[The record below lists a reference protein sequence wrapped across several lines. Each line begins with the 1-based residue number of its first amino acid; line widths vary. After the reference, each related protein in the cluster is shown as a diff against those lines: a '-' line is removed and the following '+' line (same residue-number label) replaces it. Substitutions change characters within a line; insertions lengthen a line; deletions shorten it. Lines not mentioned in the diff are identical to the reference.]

1 MRRNVSRVSGF
12 VLIGVGLFGLV
23 LAVLLPTVVVSGSK
37 KIPLNLN
44 ITLVSTGQAQVLS
57 ATTGKLET
65 VDLRATRVVRSDSK
79 ASNSKYAT
87 VNETL
92 CIVVVQGDTPNCFQQ
107 SPAAADRDP
116 RLLSTTTDR
125 VTVDRKSAEA
135 VSVPKYQES
144 INNSSTMSGQAV
156 KHEGIAYAFP
166 IDTKKQTYQFFEPD
180 LNKAF
185 PATFQGTEK
194 IKGLNTY
201 KFVSVISGQPFLIN
215 GTFPGNYDDTRTVWV
230 EPRTGVIVKGTETQK
245 QTMADGTVALNIT
258 QPLTFDNTAQN
269 YQAHFAKT
277 KINQL
282 KMAQLWG
289 PLFGAIIGIAALA
302 GGVLLL
308 RDRRGRHGS
317 IPPGHPEFVNDPN
330 DLLHRV

>member
-1 MRRNVSRVSGF
+1 MRKIVGV
-12 VLIGVGLFGLV
+12 VLIGIGLFGLA

-44 ITLVSTGQAQVLS
+44 ITLVSTGQAQVLDAS
-57 ATTGKLET
+57 SGKLQS
-65 VDLRATRVVRSDSK
+65 VDLRATRVVQTDSK
-79 ASNSKYAT
+79 ASNSTYTT

-107 SPAAADRDP
+107 SPTDPNRDK

-125 VTVDRKSAEA
+125 VTVNRKTAEA
-135 VSVPKYQES
+135 ANIAKYQES
-144 INNSSTMSGQAV
+144 INGSSTMSGQPV
-156 KHEGIAYAFP
+156 KHQGIAYAFP

-185 PATFQGTEK
+185 PATYQGTEK
-194 IKGLNTY
+194 IKGLTTY
-201 KFVSVISGQPFLIN
+201 KFVCVITGQPYLIN
-215 GTFPGNYDDTRTVWV
+215 GTFPGSYDDTRTVWV
-230 EPRTGVIVKGTETQK
+230 EPRTGVIVKGTEIQK

-258 QPLTFDNTAQN
+258 SPLTFDNNAQN

-282 KMAQLWG
+282 QQAQVWG
-289 PLFGAIIGIAALA
+289 PLVGALVGVAALA

-308 RDRRGRHGS
+308 RERRGRHGS
-317 IPPGHPEFVNDPN
+317 VPPGHPEIVNDPN